1 MGQIIGTIMILGGI
15 AGVLQQW
22 IQLQRE
28 RQKRLE
34 EFEKFLHKSI
44 FAMETE
50 NVKIIDYFAKY
61 SSKDSQIT
69 QVLHEIAKRLSQ
81 NIYPKGQLVWE
92 EVFREEE
99 QNWKLDRETFELLI
113 KMGNGFFGR
122 SREENLSFLR
132 KQLEELEKQ
141 KKTIKE
147 KDEKE
152 RKVWIPVSMLSGIM
166 LTILFL

>member
-1 MGQIIGTIMILGGI
+1 MILGGI
-15 AGVLQQW
+15 AGMLQQW

-28 RQKRLE
+28 QQKRLE

-92 EVFREEE
+92 EVLKEEE
-99 QNWKLDRETFELLI
+99 QNF
-113 KMGNGFFGR
+113 
-122 SREENLSFLR
+122 
-132 KQLEELEKQ
+132 
-141 KKTIKE
+141 
-147 KDEKE
+147 
-152 RKVWIPVSMLSGIM
+152 
-166 LTILFL
+166 